1 MRNQRFKDASGYVSF
16 INLFKQADL
25 EQALLVHRD
34 SDVYPSVWRYYFACI
49 GLLKFSATD

>member
-34 SDVYPSVWRYYFACI
+34 SDVYPSVWRYYCMYRFAQ
-49 GLLKFSATD
+49 FPATD